1 MSWMKSLGKQKY
13 LVFLLLYLGWCI
25 SFIDR
30 TAISIGATHIIKD
43 LSISPIQIGAVLSMF
58 YIGYTIMQIPGGWL
72 ADKFGSKIVILIA
85 VILWSGFT
93 MMTGMAESLMA
104 LLVIRLLFGL
114 GEGSFPPASF
124 KSVAENFEGNGRATA
139 SSAMVSSNYIGS
151 MIAPLI
157 VAPLIIAFDWR
168 NTFYIIGAAGV
179 VYAVLYALFTPSTKA
194 LQQKVDVSK
203 TASSLVLKNRYLWT
217 ICIMWFGISIVNKG
231 LDTWMPIYLIQERG
245 LNLKAV
251 GWLLPI
257 PFLIAGLTTA
267 AGGWFVNKFF
277 DGKEKRL
284 IIPCCIFMCIG
295 LYEMY
300 SATSIAQVVIA
311 QGFVYFFKS
320 LIFAL
325 VIVLP
330 AKYLAKEQMG
340 RGLGIINTG
349 GMAAGFVAPVVI
361 GGLVSWSGYQAVFT
375 FLIFA
380 VLFSLVMSLFIK
392 SQEKLN
398 ITREVLS
405 KA

>member
-1 MSWMKSLGKQKY
+1 MSSWVDKLKNQKY
-13 LVFLLLYLGWCI
+13 FVFLMLYLGWCI

-30 TAISIGATHIIKD
+30 TAISISATHIIED
-43 LSISPIQIGAVLSMF
+43 LNISPVQIGAVLSMF

-72 ADKFGSKIVILIA
+72 ADKFGSKIVIIVA
-85 VILWSGFT
+85 VIMWSLFT
-93 MMTGMAESLMA
+93 IFTGMAESLMA
-104 LLVIRLLFGL
+104 LLIIRLLFGL

-124 KSVAENFEGNGRATA
+124 KGVAENFDGHSRSTA

-157 VAPLIIAFDWR
+157 VAPLILAFDWR
-168 NTFYIIGAAGV
+168 VTFYIIGAAGF
-179 VYAVLYALFTPSTKA
+179 VYVIFYALLTPSTKVI
-194 LQQKVDVSK
+194 QQKIDVSK
-203 TASSLVLKNRYLWT
+203 TASSLVLKNKYLWT
-217 ICIMWFGISIVNKG
+217 ICTMWFGISIVNKG

-277 DGKEKRL
+277 DGKEKWL
-284 IIPCCIFMCIG
+284 IIPCCLFMCIG

-300 SATSIAQVVIA
+300 SATSIAQVIIA

-325 VIVLP
+325 VICLP
-330 AKYLAKEQMG
+330 AKYLAKEQIG
-340 RGLGIINTG
+340 RGLG
-349 GMAAGFVAPVVI
+349 
-361 GGLVSWSGYQAVFT
+361 
-375 FLIFA
+375 
-380 VLFSLVMSLFIK
+380 
-392 SQEKLN
+392 
-398 ITREVLS
+398 
-405 KA
+405 